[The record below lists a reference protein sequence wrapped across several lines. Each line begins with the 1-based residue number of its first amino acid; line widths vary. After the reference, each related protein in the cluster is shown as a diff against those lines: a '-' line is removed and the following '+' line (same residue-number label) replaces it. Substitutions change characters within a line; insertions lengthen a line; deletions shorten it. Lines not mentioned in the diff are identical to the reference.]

1 MGTNSSCRCERNS
14 FSGDWGLEARGW
26 ELGIGAWEIADF
38 RLRLADVIR
47 ERGPMTV
54 AAFMNHALYDSEFG
68 YYARAPQRS
77 GRAGDFFTSVDVG
90 PLFGEL
96 LEVQLSEMADIL
108 KSTGLPQ
115 LAAPH
120 SQSSTIGDSSNGD
133 GRSTTFDFVEAG
145 AGNGRLSTDVLRAAQ
160 RRDPDFFERIR
171 LHLVE
176 ASPSARQI
184 HQQVLGDVVDR
195 LASSSAVLPDSF
207 EGVLVANE
215 LLDALPTHQVVM
227 REDGLRE
234 IYVDVATRVSVG
246 ADGRQSKSDLQETGT
261 TAGAATTP
269 DAQTLLTREG
279 APSTPALADYL
290 ERLGITLEPGWR
302 AEINLQAVDWV
313 RQAARR
319 LRRGFMILIDYGH
332 EARELY
338 SATHD
343 RGTLTSFAGHVM
355 AGPESD
361 VGVPP
366 WLERPGDQDLTTHV
380 DFSSV
385 RAAAKEEGLD
395 TLGFL
400 DQTYFLL
407 GLGAGTEVRPGANVD
422 QIKHRLALKTLLMP
436 GGLGST
442 HKVLILGKGVGK
454 PALRGCSFGQRVT

>member
-1 MGTNSSCRCERNS
+1 
-14 FSGDWGLEARGW
+14 
-26 ELGIGAWEIADF
+26 
-38 RLRLADVIR
+38 
-47 ERGPMTV
+47 MTV

-96 LEVQLSEMADIL
+96 LEIQLSDMAEIL
-108 KSTGLPQ
+108 RSTTPSGQ
-115 LAAPH
+115 AAPH
-120 SQSSTIGDSSNGD
+120 SQSSTIDDSSKIED
-133 GRSTTFDFVEAG
+133 RSPPFDFVEAG
-145 AGNGRLSTDVLRAAQ
+145 AGNGRLSADILRAAR

-176 ASPSARQI
+176 GSATARQTQSQI
-184 HQQVLGDVVDR
+184 LGDVVDR

-227 REDGLRE
+227 HEDGLRE
-234 IYVDVATRVSVG
+234 IYVDVAAGGS
-246 ADGRQSKSDLQETGT
+246 S
-261 TAGAATTP
+261 AGASE
-269 DAQTLLTREG
+269 AQALLTREG
-279 APSTPALADYL
+279 PLSTPALAGYL
-290 ERLGITLEPGWR
+290 ARLGITLKPGWR

-313 RQAARR
+313 REAARR

-332 EARELY
+332 DARELY

-343 RGTLTSFAGHVM
+343 RGTLTSFSGHVM
-355 AGPESD
+355 AEPKSEF
-361 VGVPP
+361 GVPS

-380 DFSSV
+380 DFSSL
-385 RAAAKEEGLD
+385 RAAATEEGLD
-395 TLGFL
+395 TLGFM

-407 GLGAGTEVRPGANVD
+407 GLGAATEVGPGASVD

-442 HKVLILGKGVGK
+442 HKVLILGKGVGQ
-454 PALRGCSFGQRVT
+454 PTLRGCSFGQRVT

>member
-1 MGTNSSCRCERNS
+1 M
-14 FSGDWGLEARGW
+14 
-26 ELGIGAWEIADF
+26 
-38 RLRLADVIR
+38 IR

-108 KSTGLPQ
+108 RSTGLPHT
-115 LAAPH
+115 PH
-120 SQSSTIGDSSNGD
+120 SQSSKMGDSSNVD

-145 AGNGRLSTDVLRAAQ
+145 AGNGRLSADVLRAAR

-176 ASPSARQI
+176 ASLSARQT
-184 HQQVLGDVVDR
+184 HQQVLGDVVNR
-195 LASSSAVLPDSF
+195 LATSSAVLPDSF

-227 REDGLRE
+227 RDDGLRE
-234 IYVDVATRVSVG
+234 IYVDVAPCVSVG
-246 ADGRQSKSDLQETGT
+246 AGGRQSKSDLCETGT
-261 TAGAATTP
+261 PSASANTP
-269 DAQTLLTREG
+269 EAQTLLIREG

-290 ERLGITLEPGWR
+290 VRLGITLEPGWR

-355 AGPESD
+355 VGPESE

-366 WLERPGDQDLTTHV
+366 WLQRPGDQDLTTHV
-380 DFSSV
+380 DFSSM

-395 TLGFL
+395 ALGFL

-407 GLGAGTEVRPGANVD
+407 GLGAGTEVRPDANVD

-442 HKVLILGKGVGK
+442 HKVLILGKGVGN
-454 PALRGCSFGQRVT
+454 PTLRGCSFGQRVT

>member
-1 MGTNSSCRCERNS
+1 
-14 FSGDWGLEARGW
+14 
-26 ELGIGAWEIADF
+26 
-38 RLRLADVIR
+38 
-47 ERGPMTV
+47 
-54 AAFMNHALYDSEFG
+54 
-68 YYARAPQRS
+68 
-77 GRAGDFFTSVDVG
+77 
-90 PLFGEL
+90 
-96 LEVQLSEMADIL
+96 
-108 KSTGLPQ
+108 
-115 LAAPH
+115 
-120 SQSSTIGDSSNGD
+120 
-133 GRSTTFDFVEAG
+133 
-145 AGNGRLSTDVLRAAQ
+145 LRAAR

-176 ASPSARQI
+176 ASLSARQT
-184 HQQVLGDVVDR
+184 HQQVLGDVVNR
-195 LASSSAVLPDSF
+195 LATSSAVLPDSF

-227 REDGLRE
+227 RDDGLRE
-234 IYVDVATRVSVG
+234 IYVDVAPCVSVG
-246 ADGRQSKSDLQETGT
+246 AGGRQSKSDLCETGT
-261 TAGAATTP
+261 PSASANTP
-269 DAQTLLTREG
+269 EAQTLLIREG

-290 ERLGITLEPGWR
+290 VRLGITLEPGWR

-355 AGPESD
+355 VGPESE

-366 WLERPGDQDLTTHV
+366 WLQRPGDQDLTTHV
-380 DFSSV
+380 DFSSM

-395 TLGFL
+395 ALGFL

-407 GLGAGTEVRPGANVD
+407 GLGAGTEVRPDANVD

-442 HKVLILGKGVGK
+442 HKVLILGKGVGN
-454 PALRGCSFGQRVT
+454 PTLRGCSFGQRVT